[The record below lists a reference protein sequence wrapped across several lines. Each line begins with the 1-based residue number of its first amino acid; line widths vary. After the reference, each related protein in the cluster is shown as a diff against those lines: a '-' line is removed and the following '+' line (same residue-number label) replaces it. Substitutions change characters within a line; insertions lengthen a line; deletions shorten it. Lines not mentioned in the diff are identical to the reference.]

1 MKYLQNELR
10 ISYDKAIYEIFT
22 FQNRSTSFLLLSRK
36 SAKMI
41 FCDHLEADMM
51 LLIEGPHPMSRT
63 VRCFGSLL
71 SSTKFILVKT
81 IV

>member
-10 ISYDKAIYEIFT
+10 ISYDKANYKIFT
-22 FQNRSTSFLLLSRK
+22 FQKRSTSFLLLSRK

-41 FCDHLEADMM
+41 FCDHLDADMM

-63 VRCFGSLL
+63 VRRLGSLL
-71 SSTKFILVKT
+71 SSTIFI
-81 IV
+81 